1 MLDKK
6 DLLLIEK
13 LINNRIKY
21 FELNKNKDKLK
32 KKLSEIENEIT
43 QYMEHAKLVSGESR
57 KSVEFK
63 IESLKL
69 DSDHVINLITSTDS
83 LIEILEREKFDN

>member
-57 KSVEFK
+57 KSVEVK

-83 LIEILEREKFDN
+83 LIEILEREKFDY